1 MLLTPDLVP
10 VVTATGASARVDAD
24 VAARFQAGDQVLI
37 RNMHPLT
44 HTRLPAYV
52 RGKRAT
58 IERDY
63 GVFAFPDTHAHGQGD
78 KPQHCYSVRIAA
90 RELWG
95 PDASPND
102 ALLIDLFDDYLD
114 RA

>member
-10 VVTATGASARVDAD
+10 VVTATGASARVDVD

>member
-52 RGKRAT
+52 RGKRGT

-78 KPQHCYSVRIAA
+78 KPQHCYRVRIVA

-95 PDASPND
+95 AQASPND
-102 ALLIDLFDDYLD
+102 TLLIDLFDDYLD
-114 RA
+114 HA

>member
-1 MLLTPDLVP
+1 MLLTPELVP
-10 VVTATGASARVDAD
+10 VIVGGGASARVDAD
-24 VAARFQAGDQVLI
+24 VAPRFKAGDQVLI
-37 RNMHPLT
+37 RNIHPLT
-44 HTRLPAYV
+44 HTRLPGYV

-63 GVFAFPDTHAHGQGD
+63 GVFAFPDTHAHDQGA

-95 PDASPND
+95 PAAGPND
-102 ALLIDLFDDYLD
+102 SLRIDLFDDYLD